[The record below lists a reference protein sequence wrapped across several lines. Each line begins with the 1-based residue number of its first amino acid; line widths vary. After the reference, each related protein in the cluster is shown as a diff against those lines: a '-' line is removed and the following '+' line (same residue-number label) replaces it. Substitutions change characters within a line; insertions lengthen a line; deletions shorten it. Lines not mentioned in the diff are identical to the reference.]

1 MEALY
6 ALQAEEATALRG
18 EIRSVVAVLEAHNK
32 RQDELLKLRKTAD
45 HQIFAAVQ
53 DLTEIADALKALAV
67 SADTMPERVQSV
79 LNSADVT
86 AIHKKLADALTVDIW
101 AKLDANSDSESK
113 RVEETFMRL
122 ERRVNAAVA
131 NIRDA
136 HLGKPSLP
144 TAAPSG
150 PLAERVMS
158 RVYRAYIHV
167 LRACAEVHQLA
178 ATFALASVGLAAVAT
193 MIRQLVLIAAGN

>member
-32 RQDELLKLRKTAD
+32 RQDELLLLRQTAD
-45 HQIFAAVQ
+45 HQILATVE
-53 DLTEIADALKALAV
+53 DLIKITGALKAVAL
-67 SADTMPERVQSV
+67 SADSMPERVQSV
-79 LNSADVT
+79 LNSADIT

-101 AKLDANSDSESK
+101 AKLDASSDADSK
-113 RVEETFMRL
+113 RIEETFMRL

-136 HLGKPSLP
+136 SLGSQAFQQLH
-144 TAAPSG
+144 
-150 PLAERVMS
+150 
-158 RVYRAYIHV
+158 RA
-167 LRACAEVHQLA
+167 
-178 ATFALASVGLAAVAT
+178 GLSSSA
-193 MIRQLVLIAAGN
+193 